1 MKTHYV
7 TRLKQEL
14 ANANARIEKLT
25 EQPEIPVYG
34 TLADGHGCLHF
45 RDKDNERNRSL
56 SGCMDRTE
64 ILFRANRAPVFDIS
78 ALSISDLLRI
88 SDLPISER
96 IAALDALFV
105 PRIVRV

>member
-14 ANANARIEKLT
+14 ADAKACIEKLT

-34 TLADGHGCLHF
+34 TFSDGHGCLHF
-45 RDKDNERNRSL
+45 RDKGNERNRSL

-64 ILFRANRAPVFDIS
+64 ILSRANRAPVFDIS
-78 ALSISDLLRI
+78 ALSVSDILRI
-88 SDLPISER
+88 GELPLSER

-105 PRIVRV
+105 PRIVRA